1 MYTSTFEE
9 EQKTLC
15 TIDDLRTKLKLFKSY
30 EVARTIIASNQL
42 LTVEQITHAKL
53 YPYKFF
59 VHLYSYRLTDESNNP
74 VYESIEK
81 DLDIKSNEEQQALQP
96 NNPVYESVEKDLEIK
111 SDEEQQALQSNNPV
125 YETAD
130 KNLDIKSN
138 EEQQALQPAH
148 VYHELEDPQSPTSC
162 THEYSTPYDT
172 SIPNS
177 DGPKITPALNDTDC
191 LTHFNEL
198 YEAS

>member
-1 MYTSTFEE
+1 M
-9 EQKTLC
+9 
-15 TIDDLRTKLKLFKSY
+15 
-30 EVARTIIASNQL
+30 
-42 LTVEQITHAKL
+42 
-53 YPYKFF
+53 
-59 VHLYSYRLTDESNNP
+59 
-74 VYESIEK
+74 YESIEK

-96 NNPVYESVEKDLEIK
+96 NNPVYE
-111 SDEEQQALQSNNPV
+111 
-125 YETAD
+125 TAD
-130 KNLDIKSN
+130 KNLDMKSN

-148 VYHELEDPQSPTSC
+148 VYHELDDPQSPTSF

-177 DGPKITPALNDTDC
+177 DGPKITPALNDTNG